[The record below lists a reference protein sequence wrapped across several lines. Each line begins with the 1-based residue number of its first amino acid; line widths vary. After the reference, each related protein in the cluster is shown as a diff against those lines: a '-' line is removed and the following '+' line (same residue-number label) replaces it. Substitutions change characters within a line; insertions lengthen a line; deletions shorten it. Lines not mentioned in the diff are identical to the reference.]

1 MGDEFHVDTDA
12 MRRHASHLEEL
23 GHSAAQATQAAGH
36 VTCEG
41 SAFGVLCSFIGVALK
56 PVEDAGVAAA
66 ALAQGSVAATA
77 ESVRGM
83 AAAYDE
89 VDEMVAEGMKK
100 LGIG

>member
-41 SAFGVLCSFIGVALK
+41 SAFGVLCSFVGAALM
-56 PVEDAGVAAA
+56 PVEGAGVAGAVV
-66 ALAQGSVAATA
+66 AQGSVAATA
-77 ESVRGM
+77 EGVRAM

-89 VDEMVAEGMKK
+89 ADHLVAEGMKK
-100 LGIG
+100 LGVR